1 MHIPTAEEMRN
12 HLKIQLN
19 NMNNALSLAQIN
31 LVVLKDLVPN
41 IEVRGLAIDNCITGI
56 LQTYFNELRKRLT
69 TAYAQ
74 GTPATIDLD
83 ESLYAL
89 DCALE
94 KQLDNTVH
102 EETHTRASIIDE
114 FISLIPFSKI
124 HNLLHEQASS
134 LVDNGKSIFA
144 DQIVDYLNLQYRAK
158 TTRVKS
164 GRVVL
169 EMYTAD
175 YWQRYNFMRDIV
187 NFEKGLRAVAM
198 ETGADFGFSVV
209 ELKNAVDALT
219 YEQQEIPSRTTFG
232 KSTGLEIVCFRT
244 KYEFRFSRS
253 EFDALTAFATLH
265 GSDRSLELV
274 NTFIDT
280 VFCSQAA

>member
-1 MHIPTAEEMRN
+1 MHIPTAEEMRS

-56 LQTYFNELRKRLT
+56 LQTYFNELCKRLT

-94 KQLDNTVH
+94 RQLDNTVH

-114 FISLIPFSKI
+114 FLSLIPFSKI

-134 LVDNGKSIFA
+134 LVDSGKSIFA

-175 YWQRYNFMRDIV
+175 YWQRYNFMRDII

-244 KYEFRFSRS
+244 KYEFRFARS